1 MKRRDF
7 LKKTITA
14 AVASAIFPKMTS
26 ADVIPVDTSTPLPL
40 DQVVFDKDIF
50 TNNDA
55 QTIIVFL
62 NGGMSDAV
70 GNVQHIEE
78 IKSNDLSL
86 KTYPSTGITPT
97 VNGFWKEAGGEA
109 FLEPMLADGSL
120 NLFRTCYNPGGSLA
134 HGFSQKRNM
143 NGNDAGYNSGIV
155 TTLLHVLNRYG
166 AIPSNASLTNVA
178 IDGSDYRLLED
189 GAAPEILPDF
199 LRPAS
204 FNRRLENVYNYTL
217 TPEGYVSVGDTTA
230 TIRLNNANFNER
242 LIALSQRH
250 NRYDALS
257 DIFNKRTLMSD
268 FLDRVIN
275 ETLPV
280 EYPNTVDGLKMEAA
294 MRILVNNPDT
304 RVVSMI
310 GGKNSWDDHSDA
322 ISKHRGRAY
331 ELFQAIY
338 AAVEHA
344 KAVGKDNINIVVF
357 GDFGR
362 NLTLN
367 SASGWDHG
375 NNQVVY
381 WFGGKKFF
389 NQLGIVGDTYLYEMI
404 RKYRLYSMPKE
415 DSYQF
420 SPYSIAATIY
430 AIYGIKNPEVLTG
443 GHGVIDPS
451 ITGSS
456 TVPFLMV

>member
-7 LKKTITA
+7 LKNTIAMAAATA
-14 AVASAIFPKMTS
+14 LFPRFSKG
-26 ADVIPVDTSTPLPL
+26 DVIPVDASNPLPL
-40 DQVVFDKDIF
+40 DRVLFDQNVFEK
-50 TNNDA
+50 NDA

-62 NGGMSDAV
+62 SGGMSDAV
-70 GNVQHIEE
+70 GNIQHIEE
-78 IKSNDLSL
+78 IKSKDMSL
-86 KTYPSTGITPT
+86 KKYPEKGITPT
-97 VNGFWKEAGGEA
+97 ANGFWKEAGGED
-109 FLEPMLADGSL
+109 FLEPMLADGNL
-120 NLFRTCYNPGGSLA
+120 NVFRTCYNPGGSLA

-155 TTLLHVLNRYG
+155 TTLMHVLHQNG
-166 AIPSNASLTNVA
+166 VISPTASLTNVA
-178 IDGSDYRLLED
+178 IDGGDYRLLED
-189 GAAPEILPDF
+189 GAASQMLPDF

-204 FNRRLENVYNYTL
+204 FNRGLKNVYNYKMTS
-217 TPEGYVSVGDTTA
+217 EGYVSVGDTSA
-230 TIRLNNANFNER
+230 TEKLNSANFNEE

-250 NRYDALS
+250 NLYDALS
-257 DIFNKRTLMSD
+257 DIFNKRSQMSD

-275 ETLPV
+275 NTLPV
-280 EYPNTVDGLKMEAA
+280 DYPNTVDGLKMEAA

-304 RVVSMI
+304 KVVCML
-310 GGKNSWDDHSDA
+310 GGKSGWDDHSDA
-322 ISKHRGRAY
+322 IKNHTERAY

-338 AAVEHA
+338 TAMEHA
-344 KAVGKDNINIVVF
+344 KSEGKENINIVLF
-357 GDFGR
+357 SDFGR

-389 NQLGIVGDTYLYEMI
+389 NQLGIVGETYLYEMI
-404 RKYRLYSMPKE
+404 KKYRLYSRPKE

-420 SPYSIAATIY
+420 QPYSIAATIY
-430 AIYGIKNPEVLTG
+430 ALYGIRNPEVLTG

-451 ITGSS
+451 
-456 TVPFLMV
+456 TVYAGFSPFLKS